1 MAISSVRRILISA
14 LGSASLIGIAT
25 PAQSEAAEAAAA
37 APETAAAA
45 TVGEGEIIVSARRR
59 NESLQDTPIAITAIT
74 TSQLENKATANI
86 GDLQGAAPNL
96 LITQQNSGGAAANLA
111 IRGLTYADI
120 EKSQEP
126 TVGVVVDGVF
136 IGTSTGQYL
145 DFFDIEQIEVL
156 RGPQG
161 TLFGRNTIG
170 GVINIRRTRPTGQ
183 FGVKAEVSYGSFN
196 TFQGRAVVNAPL
208 GETLALK
215 GFYFHNESDGF
226 YHDDATGQRRGGN
239 KNDNFGVSL
248 LFTPS
253 TDFNALLTVEKQVQS
268 FDVVNSNLVNS
279 TELFCSFEPANQCNR
294 NNTTDLY
301 TVFGSPAESHYSAP
315 AATLEM
321 NANLGSIKLTSVTGY
336 RESKEDQTQD
346 FDSSST
352 DLYYTHR
359 KQNYYQ
365 FSQELRASG
374 KFSDTFDYV
383 VGGYYFKSK
392 YNLFQSTRLFAFNT
406 AISPDAFDANPQS
419 VTGKTESVA
428 FFGDF
433 DWNFADKFRLS
444 FGGRWTQDKKELTNS
459 FATSGL
465 VGSGNAKFSK
475 FTPKVGIDYRP
486 DSDTMFYASWSR
498 GYRSGGF
505 SARAATAAT
514 ASTPFKPETV
524 DSYEVGTK
532 LELLDRKLTFNV
544 AGFIAKYKGLQQ
556 NTTIPGGPTGN
567 QTITGNVGSA
577 NIKGIEADFTA
588 RPVEGLILRA
598 SVGILD
604 SKFKNFISGNV
615 LTFPAITDGEGTVI
629 SPGFTAI
636 RNFDYSANDPI
647 YSPKAT
653 LSGSIDYSLPVDFAK
668 ITVNVGIRHISPYDQ
683 QISLGPLTGNINRV
697 DNGGNVIVNG
707 NDPRVRTRAQNLLD
721 ASLTTV
727 LDLDGK
733 KVKLTVYGRNLTDD
747 RGTSAAFTVAGL
759 WSFASAREPRAFG
772 VAAGFEF

>member
-1 MAISSVRRILISA
+1 MSISSPKHILIAA
-14 LGSASLIGIAT
+14 LGSASLFAISV
-25 PAQSEAAEAAAA
+25 PALAQTAPAA
-37 APETAAAA
+37 TAAANDQG
-45 TVGEGEIIVSARRR
+45 VQEIIVSARRR
-59 NESLQDTPIAITAIT
+59 NESLSSTPISITAIT
-74 TSQLENKATANI
+74 TSQLENKASANL

-96 LITQQNSGGAAANLA
+96 LITQQNSGGAAANLS

-170 GVINIRRTRPTGQ
+170 GVINIRRTRPTGKL
-183 FGVKAEVSYGSFN
+183 GVKAEVSYGSFG
-196 TFQGRAVVNAPL
+196 TFQGRAIVNAPL
-208 GETLALK
+208 GDTLALK

-226 YHDDATGQRRGGN
+226 YRQSVTGQRRGGS
-239 KNDNFGVSL
+239 KNDNFGASL

-253 TDFNALLTVEKQVQS
+253 NDFNALLTVEKQNQK
-268 FDVVNSNLVNS
+268 FDVVNSNLAKTGEV
-279 TELFCSFEPANQCNR
+279 FCAFEPANECNR
-294 NNTTDLY
+294 NATTDLY
-301 TVFGSPAESHYSAP
+301 TVFGSPAESSYNAP
-315 AATLEM
+315 AATLEL
-321 NANLGSIKLTSVTGY
+321 NGNLGDIKLTSVTGY

-365 FSQELRASG
+365 FSQELRGAG
-374 KFSDTFDYV
+374 KLSDSFDYV

-392 YNLFQSTRLFAFNT
+392 YNLFQSTRLFGFNT
-406 AISPDAFDANPQS
+406 AITPDAADANPQS

-433 DWNFADKFRLS
+433 NWAFADRFRLS
-444 FGGRWTQDKKELTNS
+444 FGGRWTQDKKQLTNS
-459 FATSGL
+459 FKQTGL
-465 VGSGNAKFSK
+465 VGSGDAKFSK
-475 FTPKVGIDYRP
+475 FTPKVGIDFRP
-486 DSDTMFYASWSR
+486 NDDVMLYASWSR

-505 SARAATAAT
+505 SSRAATSTT
-514 ASTPFKPETV
+514 ASTPFQPEVV
-524 DSYEVGTK
+524 DSYEGGAK
-532 LELLDRKLTFNV
+532 LSALDRKLVFNI
-544 AGFIAKYKGLQQ
+544 AGFVSKYKNLQQ

-567 QTITGNVGSA
+567 QTITSNVGSA
-577 NIKGIEADFTA
+577 DIKGIEADLTA
-588 RPVEGLILRA
+588 RPVTGLTVRA
-598 SVGILD
+598 AVGLLD
-604 SKFKNFISGNV
+604 SKFKNFVAGNV
-615 LTFPAITDGEGTVI
+615 IFGT
-629 SPGFTAI
+629 ADI
-636 RNFDYSANDPI
+636 RQFDYSANDPI

-653 LSGSIDYSLPVDFAK
+653 LSGSVEYELPVTFAAM
-668 ITVNVGIRHISPYDQ
+668 TANVGIRHISPYDQ
-683 QISLGPLTGNINRV
+683 QISLGALTGNTAGNPIT
-697 DNGGNVIVNG
+697 GGNVIVNG
-707 NDPRVRTRAQNLLD
+707 NDSRVRTKTQNLLD

-727 LDLDGK
+727 VDLDGK

-772 VAAGFEF
+772 ASLGFEF